1 MFGKFDGL
9 DRLTQAL
16 LIIGAL
22 YGVGNGIFMLVE
34 PIGWYNF
41 IDTVKATG
49 PANEH
54 FIKDVGIAFLVSGML
69 LIYAAI
75 NPIMRWGTAVVGNL
89 YLTFHGVLHIY
100 EVLAGICSPDIFW
113 QDAPGVL
120 GFPLLVWIGI
130 GILLARQRIS
140 AAPLPKPLF
149 LKAAKQ
155 ISAPAD
161 AYLDDIANAGGFT
174 MEAFQHFSVLS
185 GHYYNAP
192 PKFMLMTM
200 LGSTHAEDCGP
211 CLEIVRG
218 YAEGAGIHSSRIENA
233 LTGKPDSE
241 ADKLAYNFG
250 AAIASGDIATAAELG
265 DEIEAQFGRPV
276 RTELSLAASTS
287 RVYPA
292 IKRGLGHASACAIP
306 RAV

>member
-9 DRLTQAL
+9 DRLTQVL
-16 LIIGAL
+16 LILGAI

-41 IDTVKATG
+41 IGTVKATG

-54 FIKDVGIAFLVSGML
+54 FIKDVGIAFLVSGVL
-69 LIYAAI
+69 LAYAAV
-75 NPIMRWGTAVVGNL
+75 NPVMRWGTAVVGNL
-89 YLTFHGVLHIY
+89 YLTFHGILHIY

-120 GFPLLVWIGI
+120 GFPILVWIGI
-130 GILLARQRIS
+130 GILFARQRIS
-140 AAPLPKPLF
+140 AAPLPKSIF

-155 ISAPAD
+155 ISKPAD
-161 AYLDDIANAGGFT
+161 AYIDDIANAGGFA

-185 GHYYNAP
+185 GHHYHTP
-192 PKFMLMTM
+192 PKFMLMAM

-218 YAEGAGIHSSRIENA
+218 YAHQAGMHPKRIELA
-233 LTGKPDSE
+233 LSGNPESE
-241 ADKLAYNFG
+241 ADKLAYDFG
-250 AAIASGDIATAAELG
+250 AAIASGDIAAAAELG
-265 DEIEAQFGRPV
+265 DKIESTFGRAV
-276 RTELSLAASTS
+276 RTEVSLGASAS
-287 RVYPA
+287 RIYPA